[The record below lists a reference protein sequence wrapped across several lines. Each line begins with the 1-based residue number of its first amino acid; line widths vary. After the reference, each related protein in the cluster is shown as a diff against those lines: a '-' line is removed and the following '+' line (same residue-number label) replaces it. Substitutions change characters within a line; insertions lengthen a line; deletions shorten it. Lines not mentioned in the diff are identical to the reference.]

1 MECGKETRSGDS
13 SSACSSY
20 VLKDRNHNLLG
31 IDPAL
36 TFDALT
42 FIVSHTFVADPDDHT
57 TTHKTLI
64 PRRQCREQ

>member
-1 MECGKETRSGDS
+1 M
-13 SSACSSY
+13 
-20 VLKDRNHNLLG
+20 KDRNHNLLG

-64 PRRQCREQ
+64 PRRQ